1 MQIYLLIPE
10 RGVEQTSAYS
20 CRANTTTRASLKLI
34 GPTGTTPVPGRL
46 GSTHTYTHMLC
57 GFSFQGNWVN
67 TLLIH
72 NHENTSTLDSQKQ
85 WESLESALHGYSL
98 HFHVCAFILPQ
109 FPVIKLTAGG
119 YGGHRSS
126 FHGIDAFKSC
136 WRDRIYEVNAHEH
149 HHNFVITSGKL

>member
-1 MQIYLLIPE
+1 MLCKLDYKIASVLNQRGGAVQIYLLIPE

-72 NHENTSTLDSQKQ
+72 NHENTGTLDSQKQ
-85 WESLESALHGYSL
+85 WESLESALHGYSP
-98 HFHVCAFILPQ
+98 HFHMCAFILPRLA
-109 FPVIKLTAGG
+109 VIKLTAGG
-119 YGGHRSS
+119 YRGHRS
-126 FHGIDAFKSC
+126 HD
-136 WRDRIYEVNAHEH
+136 
-149 HHNFVITSGKL
+149 TLP

>member
-46 GSTHTYTHMLC
+46 GSTHAYTHMLR

-67 TLLIH
+67 TLQIR
-72 NHENTSTLDSQKQ
+72 NQENTSTLDSQKQ
-85 WESLESALHGYSL
+85 WQSLESALHGYSP
-98 HFHVCAFILPQ
+98 HFPAIHTRPASCNQADSRWIRVHWSHDT
-109 FPVIKLTAGG
+109 LT
-119 YGGHRSS
+119 
-126 FHGIDAFKSC
+126 
-136 WRDRIYEVNAHEH
+136 
-149 HHNFVITSGKL
+149 